1 MDLTYSP
8 AERTFQRAVRTWL
21 KRNIPKRQ
29 RDERPME
36 WGDPRR
42 LTQAKAWQR
51 KVHEAGYLA
60 LAWPPEYGGQG
71 ADVMRQT
78 IVNEEM
84 ARARAP
90 GLVGL
95 MGVQMVGP
103 TLIQHGT
110 EEQRRRHLP
119 KILTA
124 DEIWCQGY
132 SEPGAGS
139 DLASLRT
146 RAELRGDA
154 FVVNGQKVWTSN
166 AQYAD
171 WMFCLVR
178 TDPDAPK
185 HAGIS
190 YPLIDMK
197 APGISVRPVVQMT
210 GDAGFNEVFFEDVR
224 VPRANLVGL
233 LNAGWQ
239 VANATLAHERN
250 MLGSTMRTQQ
260 TFQRLVRL
268 ARVQRRNGGP
278 ASKDPVIRQRPA
290 ELATRLETLQLQA
303 YRQLTDALRKRPPGI
318 SASVNKLVTTELNH
332 DIAHAALDL
341 LGSYGPLHKRDPRA
355 RDGGVWPSDF
365 MYSLGLIIGGG
376 PPQSQKETLPHPR
389 GAPPRASARPAW

>member
-146 RAELRGDA
+146 RAERDGDD

-166 AQYAD
+166 AQFAD

-178 TDPDAPK
+178 TDPEAPK

-190 YPLIDMK
+190 YLLIDMK
-197 APGISVRPVVQMT
+197 SPGITVRPLVQMT

-224 VPRANLVGL
+224 VPQANLVGG
-233 LNAGWQ
+233 LNNGWQ
-239 VANATLAHERN
+239 VANATLHHERN
-250 MLGSTMRTQQ
+250 MLGSTTRTQQ
-260 TFQRLVRL
+260 VFQSLLRL
-268 ARVQRRNGGP
+268 ARTQGRGG
-278 ASKDPVIRQRPA
+278 RPA
-290 ELATRLETLQLQA
+290 RAPPPLRRRPAHPPLPCGSLKPEAPPPP
-303 YRQLTDALRKRPPGI
+303 ALPPVARPP
-318 SASVNKLVTTELNH
+318 
-332 DIAHAALDL
+332 AHA
-341 LGSYGPLHKRDPRA
+341 R
-355 RDGGVWPSDF
+355 
-365 MYSLGLIIGGG
+365 
-376 PPQSQKETLPHPR
+376 
-389 GAPPRASARPAW
+389 